1 MIRQFISKTAKLLPI
16 VAVFLIIAEVVA
28 TNQLAGLGEAATGL
42 DMRIES
48 LREENAHLSQQV
60 ASASSLIMIEQKAKE
75 YGFTEAK
82 PSSYLSLDEH
92 LPIALVGNQ

>member
-1 MIRQFISKTAKLLPI
+1 MIRRFISKSTKTLPI
-16 VAVFLIIAEVVA
+16 LAVLLIIAEVIA
-28 TNQLAGLGEAATGL
+28 TNQLAGLGETVTGI

-48 LREENAHLSQQV
+48 LREENALLAQQV
-60 ASASSLIMIEQKAKE
+60 ASVSSLIMIEQKAKE

-82 PSSYLSLDEH
+82 PSSYINLDEH